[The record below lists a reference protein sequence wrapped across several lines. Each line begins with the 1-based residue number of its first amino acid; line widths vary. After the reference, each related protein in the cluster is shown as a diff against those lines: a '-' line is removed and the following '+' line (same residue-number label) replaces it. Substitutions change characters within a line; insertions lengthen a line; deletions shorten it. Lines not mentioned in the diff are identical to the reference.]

1 MMVTAAILMLL
12 FVFAGKWAVRA
23 FYAEGQ
29 DARVSEK
36 TTASKLPGASGS
48 SLAVLRRGPAGAP
61 ALILTHGWGADRG
74 DWRYVADALPKDFH
88 LVLWDLPG
96 LGESTPTDGHDY
108 SMQNLA
114 ADLDRVVDS
123 VNGPVIL
130 VGHSVGG
137 ILNLEYARRYPDKM
151 GRQVRGVIQVNTT
164 FTNPIETKKNPNL
177 SRSLQKPVFEPLLH
191 VMTWTSPLVRVFGW
205 LAYQSGMA
213 HVQLA
218 SQSFAGA
225 ETWKQLDHMASYAY
239 RSSPRVV
246 AQGVLGML
254 HWDGTD
260 VLKKINVPTLVISGN
275 EDVTTLPWASDRMAR
290 DIPSSSRVAVERA
303 AHMGP
308 VEQFER
314 YAEAIAEFT
323 GRISSGQ
330 GAESGVRT
338 ETGASV
344 R

>member
-1 MMVTAAILMLL
+1 MAALLMLV
-12 FVFAGKWAVRA
+12 FVFAGKWVVSA
-23 FYAEGQ
+23 FYPRGQ
-29 DARVSEK
+29 DARASEATTVSM
-36 TTASKLPGASGS
+36 LPGATGS
-48 SLAVLRRGPAGAP
+48 SLAVVRQGPMGAP
-61 ALILTHGWGADRG
+61 TLVLTHGWGADRG

-96 LGESTPTDGHDY
+96 LGESTPTEGHDY
-108 SMQNLA
+108 SMQALA
-114 ADLDRVVDS
+114 SDLDRVVDS

-151 GRQVRGVIQVNTT
+151 GRKVRGVIQVNTT
-164 FTNPIETKKNPNL
+164 FTNPVETKKNPDL

-191 VMTWTSPLVRVFGW
+191 AVSATSPMVRAFGW

-213 HVQLA
+213 HLQLA

-225 ETWKQLDHMASYAY
+225 ETWNQLDHMASYAY
-239 RSSPRVV
+239 RSSPRVI

-260 VLKKINVPTLVISGN
+260 VLGRINVPTLVISGN

-290 DIPSSSRVAVERA
+290 DIPSATRISVDRA

-308 VEQFER
+308 VEQYER
-314 YAEAIAEFT
+314 YAGAIAQFV
-323 GRISSGQ
+323 GRIPGRE
-330 GAESGVRT
+330 GVEPGVRT
-338 ETGASV
+338 ETSAPV